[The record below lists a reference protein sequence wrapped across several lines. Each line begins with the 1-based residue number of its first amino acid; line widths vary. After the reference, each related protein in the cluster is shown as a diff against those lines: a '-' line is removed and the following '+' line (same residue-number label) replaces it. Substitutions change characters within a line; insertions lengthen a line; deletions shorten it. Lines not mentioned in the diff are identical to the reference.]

1 MMISQELA
9 TGLWAGDDA
18 VGVHDA
24 VGELFPDLG
33 DEQCAHAWGAIG
45 WKKKHFMCSVIW
57 ELCSH
62 S

>member
-1 MMISQELA
+1 MMISQEPAKYLGA
-9 TGLWAGDDA
+9 WDDA

-45 WKKKHFMCSVIW
+45 FKG
-57 ELCSH
+57 
-62 S
+62 